1 MNANC
6 ELVEASIA
14 VAEQSS
20 GGLPESVLQLSGMSS
35 AKVRR
40 LLNQLCSQ
48 PGTRYLEVGVW
59 AGSTLISALFGNAS
73 TVVAADAIDNFS
85 QFDGP
90 RTVFEANTRQF
101 LGEGCFTFH
110 DKGYREVSPTLQPPV
125 NVYFYD
131 GDHSAEN
138 QRDGLL
144 HFWPCLA
151 EEFIFIVDDWNW
163 PQVQQGT
170 FEGIAKSGGRI
181 VKSWELPA
189 AFNGD
194 LDQYWNG
201 VFVAVMQKCSAK

>member
-1 MNANC
+1 MTANC

-14 VAEQSS
+14 VAEQF
-20 GGLPESVLQLSGMSS
+20 GGKLPAEVLQLNGMSS

-40 LLNQLCSQ
+40 LLNHLCSR

-73 TVVAADAIDNFS
+73 TIVAADAIDNFS

-101 LGEGCFTFH
+101 LDAGSFTFH
-110 DKGYREVSPTLQPPV
+110 DKGYLEVSPTLHPPV

-131 GDHSAEN
+131 GDHSAES

-151 EEFIFIVDDWNW
+151 DEFIFIVDDWNW

-170 FEGIAKSGGRI
+170 FEGIAKSGGRV
-181 VKSWELPA
+181 VKYWELPA

-201 VFVAVMQKCSAK
+201 LFVAVIQKCSAM